1 MCIGLQANAP
11 GWCAMLFVPTQRFLS
26 FDIVNEEDMAW
37 HPCIGYAG
45 SISYRVA
52 VTTWYQA
59 LLSAEKKALYIP

>member
-1 MCIGLQANAP
+1 
-11 GWCAMLFVPTQRFLS
+11 MLFVPTQRFLS